1 MGYSDILRA
10 YSPDEIAKYFRLS
23 LEDKAKKG
31 GVKDESESIANQRSI
46 VNQFIDQ
53 RGNKGSR
60 CREFIDD
67 GKSGTNFE
75 RPGWQDLLD
84 EIENGKIK
92 VVIVKNLSR
101 LGRSNFECGYFMD
114 YYFPDMGVRFMT
126 VQEGVDTDDITNSSN
141 EYAPLNNFMNEKYS
155 RDLSRNVRG
164 SKRAKQEA
172 GDYIGG
178 SNTPYGYIRDPK
190 DKHHLIIDEYEAS
203 VIRLI
208 FQWYLESGS
217 QKEVIRR
224 LYENRIPKPSFKRNY
239 KNKSKNEDTRCC
251 WDGKTIHDIL
261 LNPVYIGSMVQH
273 KYTKKSFRRKKLDH
287 VPRSEWI
294 IVPNKHD
301 PIIDKET
308 FEKVQNLMK
317 ANYRSNAEGEPE
329 LLQGLFVCYDCKHK
343 MGLSKKEHIGK
354 DGILYRNYYTQCIY
368 YRRNRHLHLCTLH
381 SANYFDI
388 EQEVLKILDADCKKF
403 MKLVDYDKLTQ
414 QGKEKLE
421 TLSKVYE
428 EKIIRIENEIKE
440 LDRKIEIS
448 YMDRLNDVISIDT
461 YDKITSKLEKQ
472 KKQLQMA
479 VDEIKNSYEE
489 YKINNST
496 EQLLETKKIINS
508 YLKSRKNLSREL
520 ILKIV
525 DRIEVHE
532 DKTIDLHLKLKPL
545 EQIK

>member
-1 MGYSDILRA
+1 MGYLDILKA
-10 YSPDEIAKYFRLS
+10 YSPDEIAKYLRLS
-23 LEDKAKKG
+23 LEDRGKKG

-46 VNQFIDQ
+46 LNQFIDQ
-53 RGNKGSR
+53 RGNKGSC

-178 SNTPYGYIRDPK
+178 SNTPYGYVRDPQ

-208 FQWYLESGS
+208 FQWYLESES

-273 KYTKKSFRRKKLDH
+273 KYTKKSFRRKKLSH

-294 IVPNKHD
+294 IVPNKHEA
-301 PIIDKET
+301 IIDKET

-317 ANYRSNAEGEPE
+317 ANYRSNAEGDPE
-329 LLQGLFVCYDCKHK
+329 LLQGLLVCYDCKHK
-343 MGLSKKEHIGK
+343 MGISKKEHIGK
-354 DGILYRNYYTQCIY
+354 DGVLYRNFYTQCIY

-381 SANYFDI
+381 STNYFDI
-388 EQEVLKILDADCKKF
+388 EQEVLKILDADCKRF
-403 MKLVDYDKLTQ
+403 MKLVDFDKLTQ

-428 EKIIRIENEIKE
+428 EKIIKIENEIKE
-440 LDRKIEIS
+440 LDRKIEVS
-448 YMDRLNDVISIDT
+448 YMDRLNGDISIDT
-461 YDKITSKLEKQ
+461 YNKITSKFEEQ
-472 KKQLQMA
+472 KKQLQIA

-508 YLKSRKNLSREL
+508 YLKSRKKLS
-520 ILKIV
+520 KG
-525 DRIEVHE
+525 
-532 DKTIDLHLKLKPL
+532 LKLKKDFVMTFQEL
-545 EQIK
+545 L